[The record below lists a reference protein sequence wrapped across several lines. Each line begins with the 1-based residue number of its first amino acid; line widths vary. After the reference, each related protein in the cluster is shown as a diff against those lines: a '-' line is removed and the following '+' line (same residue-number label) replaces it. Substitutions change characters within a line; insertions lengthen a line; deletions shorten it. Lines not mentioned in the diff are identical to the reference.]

1 MLSNKALLVNL
12 CIKITKNGVVPMKIY
27 DLLKQLNDRFPTS
40 TDKERMVENLFRK
53 REELHVCDLDLALIF
68 LGMTIHFK
76 SIDARGFF
84 GERKELL
91 MAVANYSK
99 AML

>member
-1 MLSNKALLVNL
+1 
-12 CIKITKNGVVPMKIY
+12 MKVY

-40 TDKERMVENLFRK
+40 TDKERMVENFFRK

-76 SIDARGFF
+76 NIDARGFLASEKNF
-84 GERKELL
+84 
-91 MAVANYSK
+91 
-99 AML
+99 